1 MEPHVSEGPIMSI
14 CRDTGHPTCFRLVGG
29 PEESWLKF
37 DCCPGVKAWISTL
50 QAKRDVPF
58 LPFDLPEFPFF
69 VFGPT
74 KTIQQISNI
83 GPGAIEHEY
92 KALAQQ
98 CRSSDPIEKL
108 AASNRLQDLG
118 TIINRLLVFLVRPC
132 AFPPPDIRSF
142 FDHKLETGDPVADS
156 EASKV
161 IQAMERSPQ
170 MNIQS
175 LERFICS
182 AHPLHVAFK
191 VLAAVIIRCHQV
203 RPLPNRVQP
212 GTAQF
217 LEYLAEIAT
226 SPSPTIMEESLPMG
240 RHPYTQVFNP
250 HAAGVRS
257 NHPGLHPAGI
267 MIALNLY
274 QFSRLKE
281 LGTTNGVR
289 GWRHPVYEPRLTK
302 LRNDL
307 IRYFLT
313 SGRKVLFDEL
323 VRVQWRVDKW
333 FDHIDSPKRPMPGS
347 DARTM
352 DTYRLLRSGKSHQDP
367 AKRLELLLAKVPA
380 EPSPVPAEVE
390 EEESSPSRTED
401 EASSSDEMPDL
412 NETQRTAPSSQK
424 EPRLT
429 TVEDEPSCS
438 HEAYGEDD
446 EDAYEDELVL
456 DITFGMSISD
466 AHQDFLPPR
475 VSNMI
480 TCMKA
485 AKSLL
490 KGKAVMKSM
499 KQETLEARR
508 DELQAQACKLV
519 LVEGSPVYETLASVP
534 RAGGSSYEQV
544 PARLAEL
551 GMLELSLLPPGI
563 ARLSAEQKVEHFKS
577 LCHRQ
582 ELELA
587 DIVKKKKA
595 GLEARPLPQPPQPST
610 SRQAQLMTPPPL
622 PFRLL
627 DATNAEILRA
637 VGEQQKAERGEAN
650 NELLSIRMAELE
662 PGRSRLEDEELER
675 ARQKAKTIE
684 AELDAAQQQERKRQ
698 RKNLAKKERR
708 QARKQLEKQA
718 LQVEPQ
724 PAETQRPEEGEP
736 SSFQLASTS
745 SHLQAEEENL
755 SEAVTILALSEPEQQ
770 DVATPSEL
778 AQAQEVSLPE
788 SESKEDWEGAAGPPK
803 RNLTGWDRRRLKKRE
818 RKERE
823 AEEKRRREEEK
834 ARQREAAKAKAEA
847 KLAKRLAED
856 KKRWDEEKR
865 QREEEECLRIEREA
879 EQLARAME
887 ESLRQAKEDE
897 TLRKVKELAKT
908 QSEVKPKTR
917 RADVKSLETW
927 RAKSVPA
934 ESAGPATSV
943 LPVPS
948 SPSSSSSSSSSSAG
962 PVPALPPSP
971 VRAPVPVVSPA
982 HPAVAV
988 SPCVLVAPSPRS
1000 PVLSPARKPL
1010 LRLGD
1015 VTLPEEDFAKTGESL
1030 LFSSHRPVISIPQRT
1045 TTPPVLVSSPTP
1057 LAMNVPS
1064 SPVVQA
1070 AEARTRIDGGSAH
1083 SQLRSSPPRVA
1094 HEIVDDAVH
1103 RSAERARLVHTL
1115 ALSGRELDVARR
1127 EEAVG
1132 QREYA
1137 VWDQEQELWR
1147 EQKKM
1152 KQQREAFRQLQR
1164 ALDLREVAI
1173 RGRENNLD
1181 ALFHAWELRLE
1192 AREAEVVRREKAA
1205 NERDTGV
1212 YHRIRQVG
1220 LREEEVYRRE
1230 MAVYEL
1236 EHGSSFSPDIT
1247 PLPESNSSSLEI
1259 NSSSL
1264 EISSS
1269 PIRGIFT
1276 SSADTTWCTQP
1287 TENQTSV
1294 EMEDPES
1301 RYNRRFHGSGRSRS
1315 NEPVERRNEA
1325 VHGSGNVREALSF
1338 RR

>member
-1 MEPHVSEGPIMSI
+1 
-14 CRDTGHPTCFRLVGG
+14 
-29 PEESWLKF
+29 
-37 DCCPGVKAWISTL
+37 
-50 QAKRDVPF
+50 
-58 LPFDLPEFPFF
+58 
-69 VFGPT
+69 
-74 KTIQQISNI
+74 
-83 GPGAIEHEY
+83 
-92 KALAQQ
+92 
-98 CRSSDPIEKL
+98 
-108 AASNRLQDLG
+108 
-118 TIINRLLVFLVRPC
+118 
-132 AFPPPDIRSF
+132 
-142 FDHKLETGDPVADS
+142 
-156 EASKV
+156 
-161 IQAMERSPQ
+161 
-170 MNIQS
+170 
-175 LERFICS
+175 
-182 AHPLHVAFK
+182 
-191 VLAAVIIRCHQV
+191 
-203 RPLPNRVQP
+203 
-212 GTAQF
+212 
-217 LEYLAEIAT
+217 
-226 SPSPTIMEESLPMG
+226 MG
-240 RHPYTQVFNP
+240 RHPYTQVFIP

-281 LGTTNGVR
+281 LGTTNDVR

-367 AKRLELLLAKVPA
+367 AKRLELLLTNVPA

-424 EPRLT
+424 EPRPT

-438 HEAYGEDD
+438 HEDYGEDEEDAYEDAYEDD

-456 DITFGMSISD
+456 DITFGMPISD

-490 KGKAVMKSM
+490 QGKAVMKSM
-499 KQETLEARR
+499 KRETLEARR
-508 DELQAQACKLV
+508 DELQAQACKLA

-534 RAGGSSYEQV
+534 SAGGSSREQV
-544 PARLAEL
+544 PTRLAEL

-595 GLEARPLPQPPQPST
+595 GLEARALPQPPQPST
-610 SRQAQLMTPPPL
+610 SRQAQLMPPPL
-622 PFRLL
+622 LPSRLP

-637 VGEQQKAERGEAN
+637 VGEQAVQHGEQLKAEPREAN
-650 NELLSIRMAELE
+650 NELLRIRMAELE

-684 AELDAAQQQERKRQ
+684 VELDAAQQQERKRQ

-724 PAETQRPEEGEP
+724 PAETRKPEEGEP
-736 SSFQLASTS
+736 SSSQLALIS

-770 DVATPSEL
+770 DGEQAVATPSEL
-778 AQAQEVSLPE
+778 AQTQEVSLPE
-788 SESKEDWEGAAGPPK
+788 SESKEDGEGAAGPPK

-818 RKERE
+818 RKDRE

-847 KLAKRLAED
+847 KMAKRLAED

-865 QREEEECLRIEREA
+865 QREEEERLRIEREA
-879 EQLARAME
+879 EQLARATE

-897 TLRKVKELAKT
+897 TLRKAEEVRKVKELAKA

-948 SPSSSSSSSSSSAG
+948 SSPSSAG

-988 SPCVLVAPSPRS
+988 SPRVLVAPSPRS

-1045 TTPPVLVSSPTP
+1045 TTP

-1064 SPVVQA
+1064 SPVVLA
-1070 AEARTRIDGGSAH
+1070 PVTPPVPEPTPPP
-1083 SQLRSSPPRVA
+1083 SPPPAPAPAPAPAPVIDDDPFITSGAAVA
-1094 HEIVDDAVH
+1094 
-1103 RSAERARLVHTL
+1103 
-1115 ALSGRELDVARR
+1115 
-1127 EEAVG
+1127 
-1132 QREYA
+1132 
-1137 VWDQEQELWR
+1137 
-1147 EQKKM
+1147 
-1152 KQQREAFRQLQR
+1152 
-1164 ALDLREVAI
+1164 
-1173 RGRENNLD
+1173 
-1181 ALFHAWELRLE
+1181 
-1192 AREAEVVRREKAA
+1192 
-1205 NERDTGV
+1205 
-1212 YHRIRQVG
+1212 
-1220 LREEEVYRRE
+1220 
-1230 MAVYEL
+1230 
-1236 EHGSSFSPDIT
+1236 GSS
-1247 PLPESNSSSLEI
+1247 
-1259 NSSSL
+1259 
-1264 EISSS
+1264 
-1269 PIRGIFT
+1269 
-1276 SSADTTWCTQP
+1276 A
-1287 TENQTSV
+1287 
-1294 EMEDPES
+1294 
-1301 RYNRRFHGSGRSRS
+1301 
-1315 NEPVERRNEA
+1315 
-1325 VHGSGNVREALSF
+1325 
-1338 RR
+1338 

>member
-1 MEPHVSEGPIMSI
+1 
-14 CRDTGHPTCFRLVGG
+14 
-29 PEESWLKF
+29 
-37 DCCPGVKAWISTL
+37 
-50 QAKRDVPF
+50 
-58 LPFDLPEFPFF
+58 
-69 VFGPT
+69 
-74 KTIQQISNI
+74 
-83 GPGAIEHEY
+83 
-92 KALAQQ
+92 
-98 CRSSDPIEKL
+98 
-108 AASNRLQDLG
+108 
-118 TIINRLLVFLVRPC
+118 
-132 AFPPPDIRSF
+132 
-142 FDHKLETGDPVADS
+142 
-156 EASKV
+156 
-161 IQAMERSPQ
+161 
-170 MNIQS
+170 
-175 LERFICS
+175 
-182 AHPLHVAFK
+182 
-191 VLAAVIIRCHQV
+191 
-203 RPLPNRVQP
+203 
-212 GTAQF
+212 
-217 LEYLAEIAT
+217 
-226 SPSPTIMEESLPMG
+226 MG
-240 RHPYTQVFNP
+240 RHPHTQVFIP

-281 LGTTNGVR
+281 LGTTNDVR
-289 GWRHPVYEPRLTK
+289 EWRHPVYEPRLTK

-367 AKRLELLLAKVPA
+367 AKRLELLLANVPA
-380 EPSPVPAEVE
+380 EPSPVPAEIE

-424 EPRLT
+424 EQRPT

-438 HEAYGEDD
+438 HEEYGEDD
-446 EDAYEDELVL
+446 EDAYQDELVL
-456 DITFGMSISD
+456 DITFGMPISD
-466 AHQDFLPPR
+466 AHQDFLLPR

-480 TCMKA
+480 TCKA

-490 KGKAVMKSM
+490 KDKAVMKSM
-499 KQETLEARR
+499 KRETLEARR
-508 DELQAQACKLV
+508 DELQAQACKLA

-534 RAGGSSYEQV
+534 SAGGSSREQV

-610 SRQAQLMTPPPL
+610 SRQAQLMPPPPL
-622 PFRLL
+622 PSRLP

-637 VGEQQKAERGEAN
+637 VGEQAIQHGEQLKAEPREAN
-650 NELLSIRMAELE
+650 SEILRIRMAELE
-662 PGRSRLEDEELER
+662 PGRSRLDDEELER

-724 PAETQRPEEGEP
+724 PAETQKPEEGEP
-736 SSFQLASTS
+736 SSSQLASTS

-755 SEAVTILALSEPEQQ
+755 SEAITILALSEPEQQ
-770 DVATPSEL
+770 DGEQAVATPSEL

-788 SESKEDWEGAAGPPK
+788 SESKKDGEGAAGPPK

-847 KLAKRLAED
+847 KMAKRLAED

-865 QREEEECLRIEREA
+865 QREEEERLRIEREA
-879 EQLARAME
+879 EQLARATE

-897 TLRKVKELAKT
+897 TLRKAEEVRKVKELAKA

-948 SPSSSSSSSSSSAG
+948 SPSSSSSAG
-962 PVPALPPSP
+962 PVLALPPSP

-982 HPAVAV
+982 RPAVAV
-988 SPCVLVAPSPRS
+988 SPRVLVAPFPRS

-1057 LAMNVPS
+1057 LTMNVPS
-1064 SPVVQA
+1064 SPVVLA
-1070 AEARTRIDGGSAH
+1070 PVTPPVPEPTPPP
-1083 SQLRSSPPRVA
+1083 SPPPAPAPPPASAPAPAPAPAPVIDDDPFITSGAAVA
-1094 HEIVDDAVH
+1094 
-1103 RSAERARLVHTL
+1103 
-1115 ALSGRELDVARR
+1115 
-1127 EEAVG
+1127 
-1132 QREYA
+1132 
-1137 VWDQEQELWR
+1137 
-1147 EQKKM
+1147 
-1152 KQQREAFRQLQR
+1152 
-1164 ALDLREVAI
+1164 
-1173 RGRENNLD
+1173 
-1181 ALFHAWELRLE
+1181 
-1192 AREAEVVRREKAA
+1192 
-1205 NERDTGV
+1205 
-1212 YHRIRQVG
+1212 
-1220 LREEEVYRRE
+1220 
-1230 MAVYEL
+1230 
-1236 EHGSSFSPDIT
+1236 GSS
-1247 PLPESNSSSLEI
+1247 
-1259 NSSSL
+1259 
-1264 EISSS
+1264 
-1269 PIRGIFT
+1269 
-1276 SSADTTWCTQP
+1276 A
-1287 TENQTSV
+1287 
-1294 EMEDPES
+1294 
-1301 RYNRRFHGSGRSRS
+1301 
-1315 NEPVERRNEA
+1315 
-1325 VHGSGNVREALSF
+1325 
-1338 RR
+1338 

>member
-1 MEPHVSEGPIMSI
+1 MESHVSEGPIMSI
-14 CRDTGHPTCFRLVGG
+14 RRDTGHPTCLRLVGG
-29 PEESWLKF
+29 PKESWLKF

-118 TIINRLLVFLVRPC
+118 TIINWLLVFLVRPC
-132 AFPPPDIRSF
+132 ASPPPDIRSF
-142 FDHKLETGDPVADS
+142 FDHKLETGDPVTDS

-203 RPLPNRVQP
+203 RPLPHRVQP

-217 LEYLAEIAT
+217 LEHLAGIAT

-240 RHPYTQVFNP
+240 RHPYTQVFIP

-257 NHPGLHPAGI
+257 NHPSLHPAGI

-281 LGTTNGVR
+281 LGTTNDVR

-352 DTYRLLRSGKSHQDP
+352 ETYRLLRSGKSHQDP
-367 AKRLELLLAKVPA
+367 AKRLELLLANVPA

-390 EEESSPSRTED
+390 EEPSPSRTED
-401 EASSSDEMPDL
+401 EASSSDEMQDL

-424 EPRLT
+424 EPRPT

-438 HEAYGEDD
+438 HEKYGEDD
-446 EDAYEDELVL
+446 EDACEDELVL
-456 DITFGMSISD
+456 DIAFGMTISD

-490 KGKAVMKSM
+490 KGKAVMNSM
-499 KQETLEARR
+499 KQETLEARS
-508 DELQAQACKLV
+508 DELQAQACKLA

-534 RAGGSSYEQV
+534 AAGGSSREQV

-610 SRQAQLMTPPPL
+610 SRQAELMPPP
-622 PFRLL
+622 PSPSRFP

-637 VGEQQKAERGEAN
+637 VGEQRNAERTEAN
-650 NELLSIRMAELE
+650 NQLLRIRMAELE

-724 PAETQRPEEGEP
+724 PAETQKPEEGEP
-736 SSFQLASTS
+736 SSSQLASTS

-788 SESKEDWEGAAGPPK
+788 SESKEDGEGAAGPPK

-847 KLAKRLAED
+847 KMAKRLAED

-865 QREEEECLRIEREA
+865 QREEEERLRIKIEA
-879 EQLARAME
+879 EQLARATE

-897 TLRKVKELAKT
+897 TLRKAEEVRKVKELAKA

-948 SPSSSSSSSSSSAG
+948 SSSSSAG

-982 HPAVAV
+982 RPAVAV
-988 SPCVLVAPSPRS
+988 SPRVLVAPSPRS

-1064 SPVVQA
+1064 SPVAQA
-1070 AEARTRIDGGSAH
+1070 AEARTRTDGGSAH

-1094 HEIVDDAVH
+1094 QEIVDDAVH
-1103 RSAERARLVHTL
+1103 RSVERARPVHTL
-1115 ALSGRELDVARR
+1115 ALSGRERDVARR

-1147 EQKKM
+1147 EQKKL
-1152 KQQREAFRQLQR
+1152 KQQREAFRQQQR

-1181 ALFHAWELRLE
+1181 ALFHAREIRLE

-1236 EHGSSFSPDIT
+1236 EQHGSSSSPDIT

-1269 PIRGIFT
+1269 PIRSIFT
-1276 SSADTTWCTQP
+1276 SSADTTWSTQP

-1294 EMEDPES
+1294 DMEDPES

-1315 NEPVERRNEA
+1315 SEPVERRNEA
-1325 VHGSGNVREALSF
+1325 VHGSGNVREAPSF

>member
-1 MEPHVSEGPIMSI
+1 MESHVSEGPIMSI
-14 CRDTGHPTCFRLVGG
+14 RGDTGHPTCFRLVVGG
-29 PEESWLKF
+29 PKESWLKF

-118 TIINRLLVFLVRPC
+118 TIINWLLVFLVRPC
-132 AFPPPDIRSF
+132 ASPPPDIRSF

-203 RPLPNRVQP
+203 RPLPHQVQP

-217 LEYLAEIAT
+217 LEHLAEIAT

-240 RHPYTQVFNP
+240 RHPYTQVFIP

-281 LGTTNGVR
+281 LGTTNDVR

-313 SGRKVLFDEL
+313 SGRTVLFDEL

-367 AKRLELLLAKVPA
+367 AKRLELLLANVSA
-380 EPSPVPAEVE
+380 EPSPMPAEVE

-424 EPRLT
+424 EPRPT

-438 HEAYGEDD
+438 KEEYGEDD

-456 DITFGMSISD
+456 DITFGMPISD

-499 KQETLEARR
+499 KRETLEAHR
-508 DELQAQACKLV
+508 DELQAQACNLA

-534 RAGGSSYEQV
+534 SAGGSSPEQV

-610 SRQAQLMTPPPL
+610 SRQAQLMPPPPL
-622 PFRLL
+622 SSRLP

-637 VGEQQKAERGEAN
+637 VGEQLKPERREAN
-650 NELLSIRMAELE
+650 DELLRIQMAELE
-662 PGRSRLEDEELER
+662 PGRSRLEDKELER

-724 PAETQRPEEGEP
+724 PAETQKPEEGEP
-736 SSFQLASTS
+736 SSSQLASTS

-770 DVATPSEL
+770 DGEQVVATPSEL

-788 SESKEDWEGAAGPPK
+788 SESKEDGEGAAGPPK

-823 AEEKRRREEEK
+823 AEEKQRREEEK

-847 KLAKRLAED
+847 KMAKRLAED

-865 QREEEECLRIEREA
+865 QREEEERLRIEREA
-879 EQLARAME
+879 EQLARATE

-897 TLRKVKELAKT
+897 TLRKAEEVRKVKELAKA

-948 SPSSSSSSSSSSAG
+948 SSSLSAG

-982 HPAVAV
+982 RPAVAV
-988 SPCVLVAPSPRS
+988 SPRVLAAPSPRS

-1015 VTLPEEDFAKTGESL
+1015 VTLPEDFAKTGESL

-1094 HEIVDDAVH
+1094 QEIVDDAVH
-1103 RSAERARLVHTL
+1103 RSVESARLVHTL
-1115 ALSGRELDVARR
+1115 ALSGRERDVVRR

-1147 EQKKM
+1147 EQKKL
-1152 KQQREAFRQLQR
+1152 KQQREAFRQQQR

-1236 EHGSSFSPDIT
+1236 EQHGSSSSPDIT

-1276 SSADTTWCTQP
+1276 SSADTTWSTQP

-1294 EMEDPES
+1294 DMEDPES
-1301 RYNRRFHGSGRSRS
+1301 RI
-1315 NEPVERRNEA
+1315 
-1325 VHGSGNVREALSF
+1325 
-1338 RR
+1338 